1 MIKRLYPLIL
11 ICLLAA
17 PLLLAQDSQSNSPQ
31 PTNIG
36 GAWQISWEGRGG
48 PQQGTIQIQQDGA
61 KLSGTF
67 QDSGGSSS
75 QLTGSVAGNNVSFS
89 VQVQA
94 RRTMT
99 LAFTGTVDG
108 DKMSGTF
115 QPQGGG
121 GGGGGREGR
130 GGGQGSHSWSGVRQQ
145 SGRQSKPEQNQDEED
160 ELGL

>member
-1 MIKRLYPLIL
+1 MIKPIFPIIF

-17 PLLLAQDSQSNSPQ
+17 PFLLAQDSQSNNSQSP
-31 PTNIG
+31 NIG

-48 PQQGTIQIQQDGA
+48 SQQATIQIQQDGS

-67 QDSGGSSS
+67 QGAGGSSS
-75 QLTGSVAGNNVSFS
+75 QLTGSVAGNNISFS
-89 VQVQA
+89 VQVQG

-99 LAFTGTVDG
+99 LIFTGTIDG

-121 GGGGGREGR
+121 GGRQGG
-130 GGGQGSHSWSGVRQQ
+130 GGGQGNHSWSGVRQQ
-145 SGRQSKPEQNQDEED
+145 SGRQSEPEQNQDEDD